1 MPVTVTP
8 KAAKQIQ
15 KALTQRGSGLGLRVA
30 VKTGGCSG
38 YAYALEFV
46 DVANPED
53 QVFAS
58 EGVSVLVVL
67 IVRVPVVVRDGEVGV
82 LVHVPLREVQPYS
95 QGHEGGS
102 DDQRHGH

>member
-1 MPVTVTP
+1 MAVMRVGVVLVCVGQCIVGVHMPVTD
-8 KAAKQIQ
+8 AR
-15 KALTQRGSGLGLRVA
+15 LNRRV
-30 VKTGGCSG
+30 V
-38 YAYALEFV
+38 L
-46 DVANPED
+46 
-53 QVFAS
+53 
-58 EGVSVLVVL
+58 VLVVL

>member
-1 MPVTVTP
+1 MRVGEVIVCVSQCIVCVHMPVMDDR
-8 KAAKQIQ
+8 
-15 KALTQRGSGLGLRVA
+15 LNSRVM
-30 VKTGGCSG
+30 
-38 YAYALEFV
+38 F
-46 DVANPED
+46 
-53 QVFAS
+53 
-58 EGVSVLVVL
+58 VLVVL